1 MSPEFAEASGVLPT
15 FAVDH
20 RKTIKRLKR
29 VQASESRCRGHLA
42 AILII
47 QDSLFRAADQQPG
60 KTKRS
65 QTAKLFRDAGPLKAN
80 ASSEILDRPFDFDS
94 EGARVNLALTP

>member
-1 MSPEFAEASGVLPT
+1 VT
-15 FAVDH
+15 F
-20 RKTIKRLKR
+20 
-29 VQASESRCRGHLA
+29 LA

-60 KTKRS
+60 KIKRS
-65 QTAKLFRDAGPLKAN
+65 QTAKLFREAGPLNAN